1 MRRAHRTH
9 TAHRTCS
16 PNTSRISTAD
26 RTAIETCIT
35 ICSPSTAQC
44 TCAERIAMHLH
55 RASQCTFSPST
66 AHPYRAMLLQRAH
79 RTHTAHRTCSPNT
92 SRISTADRTA
102 IETCITICSERIAMH
117 LHRVRKSRPR
127 NAIGFRLFCNRS
139 ASRQTLRPRFTKL
152 APYAKPFFS
161 SAKTSVIY
169 LYDRFRRSAVFIFPR
184 GLKPAD
190 DSIIEP
196 LSPAPT

>member
-1 MRRAHRTH
+1 MHLQSEHCAPIPHIRTCTEHRAMHLQPEHRAIHLHRAHRAIH
-9 TAHRTCS
+9 LRRASRNAPS
-16 PNTSRISTAD
+16 TSRISTAD

-35 ICSPSTAQC
+35 ICSPNIAQC
-44 TCAERIAMHLH
+44 SCTEHRAMLLH
-55 RASQCTFSPST
+55 RASRNAPS
-66 AHPYRAMLLQRAH
+66 ASHPYRAIHLRRA
-79 RTHTAHRTCSPNT
+79 
-92 SRISTADRTA
+92 
-102 IETCITICSERIAMH
+102 
-117 LHRVRKSRPR
+117 RKSRPR
-127 NAIGFRLFCNRS
+127 NAIGFRLLYNRG
-139 ASRQTLRPRFTKL
+139 ASRQTLRPRFTKR

-190 DSIIEP
+190 DSVIEP